1 LFIFMLKLLLGA
13 REDVKEG
20 SRPFERNAALGDIG
34 GERTPFVPEAPLV
47 LTVWGEFG
55 DAILGG

>member
-1 LFIFMLKLLLGA
+1 MLKLLLGA

-55 DAILGG
+55 DAIMRG